1 MRECS
6 GGSTW
11 PPGAEP
17 TRKAHDGEISSTN
30 MNNPA
35 RVRQRL
41 KAEPSPLG
49 IDGKTKVRTESTAN
63 RGRWQ
68 RLKVKWD
75 TGIRGHQRHGRP
87 QGLPN
92 TTNWIPP
99 RLFKNE
105 GLPRGGPVNGYTYR
119 EREKQRLGKQDR
131 ASVIRTSGVRQEAS
145 TPKSKDA
152 PGGEGRIGMMLSWEA
167 LCTTWALRIPEAVPP
182 GGLRAWLP
190 RSGVTLHYSC
200 AV

>member
-1 MRECS
+1 M
-6 GGSTW
+6 
-11 PPGAEP
+11 A
-17 TRKAHDGEISSTN
+17 
-30 MNNPA
+30 
-35 RVRQRL
+35 
-41 KAEPSPLG
+41 KAESQMG
-49 IDGKTKVRTESTAN
+49 Y
-63 RGRWQ
+63 
-68 RLKVKWD
+68 
-75 TGIRGHQRHGRP
+75 RHPGPPETRP
-87 QGLPN
+87 
-92 TTNWIPP
+92 PP
-99 RLFKNE
+99 RTFQHYQLDPPPLFKNE

-152 PGGEGRIGMMLSWEA
+152 PGGEGRMGMTLSWEA